1 MRESEGERESITRM
15 VLSSRHGY
23 PSGPGPG
30 SAGASPSL
38 PSEHLLRTERGRGP
52 SRPSPPAAALEL
64 IAAASCSC
72 NCNCSC
78 NCSCRRA
85 IVGTSWCP
93 SWVSPS
99 SRPGGPSEASQPALT
114 RQSQQFVW
122 YRVAKSQHCT
132 NCKRFYSFS
141 SSVAPTRPELS
152 RQSQL

>member
-1 MRESEGERESITRM
+1 MMLEHHT
-15 VLSSRHGY
+15 SSRTPPLPL
-23 PSGPGPG
+23 PSPRSHPVLARQ
-30 SAGASPSL
+30 SACWSRASSPSI
-38 PSEHLLRTERGRGP
+38 PSSPP

-99 SRPGGPSEASQPALT
+99 SHPGGPSEASQPALT